1 MKEKLVIEIF
11 ILHYLTIYI
20 QFMMEM
26 REFEGDYLLAVVSVV
41 RLLNVK
47 QRNYMIRY
55 DTNKSYDTNKLY
67 DTGQFCFLFCA

>member
-26 REFEGDYLLAVVSVV
+26 REFEGDY
-41 RLLNVK
+41 
-47 QRNYMIRY
+47 
-55 DTNKSYDTNKLY
+55 
-67 DTGQFCFLFCA
+67 